1 MKIYTIYTFYTA
13 KLKRAKVKIVTFG
26 EIMMRLNPEGYQ
38 RFVQAEKFEASY
50 AGGEA
55 NVAVSLA
62 NYGIDASFVTKL
74 PANPLG
80 EAARNAVRRFGV
92 ETSDI
97 VWGGPRLG
105 LYFVEKGASQRPSKV
120 VYDRAG
126 SSIALAKRADF
137 DWPKIF
143 RGVKWFHFTG
153 ITPALGGELP
163 EICLDA
169 LKYCKAHRIT
179 VSCDLNYRGKL
190 WTKAEA
196 GNCMAKLVPFVDVLI
211 ANEADAADVF
221 GITAKGTDVDSG
233 KLDKTGYGSVAEQ
246 LVSRFGVK
254 KVAITLRTS
263 ISASRNLW
271 AGMLYD
277 AKSKKSFFSPEYDI
291 SIVDRVGGGDSFG
304 GGLIYA
310 LATGKTPQPA
320 IDFAVAASCLKHSIE
335 HDFNLVSV
343 AEVES
348 LAAGNTSGRVQR

>member
-1 MKIYTIYTFYTA
+1 M
-13 KLKRAKVKIVTFG
+13 KIVTFG
-26 EIMMRLNPEGYQ
+26 EIMMRLNPEGYT
-38 RFVQAEKFEASY
+38 RFVQAERFEASY

-62 NYGIDASFVTKL
+62 NFGLDAAFVTKL

-92 ETSDI
+92 ETKDI

-105 LYFVEKGASQRPSKV
+105 VYFVEKGASQRASKV

-126 SSIALAKRADF
+126 SSIALARRGDF
-137 DWPKIF
+137 DWAKILK
-143 RGVKWFHFTG
+143 GVRWFHFTG
-153 ITPALGGELP
+153 ITPALGGDLP
-163 EICLDA
+163 AICLDA
-169 LKYCKAHRIT
+169 LKWCRAHRIT

-196 GNCMAKLVPFVDVLI
+196 GACMEKLVPYVDVLI

-221 GITAKGTDVDSG
+221 GIVGKGSDVERG
-233 KLDKTGYGSVAEQ
+233 RLDKAGYVSVAEQ
-246 LVSRFGVK
+246 LIARFGCK

-263 ISASRNLW
+263 LSAFDNLW

-277 AKSKKSFFSPEYDI
+277 EKAKKAVFSIEYKLH
-291 SIVDRVGGGDSFG
+291 IVDRVGGGDSFG

-310 LATGKTPQPA
+310 LATGRGPQA
-320 IDFAVAASCLKHSIE
+320 SIDFAVAASALKHSIE

-343 AEVES
+343 AEVEA
-348 LAAGNTSGRVQR
+348 LAAGNGTGRVQR